1 MKGAM
6 IMKKCL
12 TVILAGLMLLLIGC
26 SNGNTAKEATTSEI
40 RNETSFPA
48 GNTETDKPQK
58 SKAVESNVP
67 VTEKE
72 SENTLSSAQTKNG
85 TQATSSESN
94 ATENKKQE
102 TTQKSAK
109 AKSEAK
115 QETTSKQNEQ
125 EKAKE
130 EPAKTPKPTEPK
142 KETFDVSGYV
152 EYAKSYAQSIGLSLD
167 STAIACWDNPITAN
181 SRRNGIKDDIKSRL
195 NRYKNIEGFTAVWV
209 WAEKVT
215 DTEYEIYIG
224 YC

>member
-12 TVILAGLMLLLIGC
+12 TVILVGLMLLLVGC
-26 SNGNTAKEATTSEI
+26 SNGNTVKEAATSEI

-58 SKAVESNVP
+58 SKAVESSVP
-67 VTEKE
+67 VTEKK
-72 SENTLSSAQTKNG
+72 SENTQSSAPVTTE
-85 TQATSSESN
+85 TQATSSDSKP
-94 ATENKKQE
+94 TQSKKQE

-109 AKSEAK
+109 VKAEVK
-115 QETTSKQNEQ
+115 QETTTKQTVQ
-125 EKAKE
+125 EKPKE
-130 EPAKTPKPTEPK
+130 EPVQKAKPTEPK

-167 STAIACWDNPITAN
+167 STATACWDNPITAN
-181 SRRNGIKDDIKSRL
+181 SRRSGIKDDIKSRL
-195 NRYKNIEGFTAVWV
+195 NRYKNVEGFTAVWV

>member
-26 SNGNTAKEATTSEI
+26 SNGNTAKEAATSEF

-48 GNTETDKPQK
+48 GNTETDKSQK
-58 SKAVESNVP
+58 SKSVESSVP

-72 SENTLSSAQTKNG
+72 SENTQSSAQAKNG
-85 TQATSSESN
+85 TQATSSDSN
-94 ATENKKQE
+94 PTQSKKQE
-102 TTQKSAK
+102 ITQKSAK
-109 AKSEAK
+109 AKAEVK
-115 QETTSKQNEQ
+115 QETAKQSEQ
-125 EKAKE
+125 EKPKE
-130 EPAKTPKPTEPK
+130 EPTKTPKPTEPK

-167 STAIACWDNPITAN
+167 STATACWDNPIAAN
-181 SRRNGIKDDIKSRL
+181 PRRNGIKDDIKSRL